1 MSQVKVNCTSCQ
13 SRMRMQQLQKI
24 GGVLKVRRAFAGH
37 ERVAFSQVGRL
48 GHESRSPCQESRRS
62 CKLCF
67 QSHARHDLTGH
78 RTFAGIFWLR
88 CLTLRAMGCC
98 VSCSPACQ
106 VIDRSP
112 PASRVWIAS
121 IHVFLFAHD
130 FYTYLALAGQL
141 KTSICTEE
149 VRAKSQGM
157 VKKWFHLQVL
167 AMKVC
172 EGRL

>member
-112 PASRVWIAS
+112 PASRVCDCKHSCFSVCSRFLYLSCTCRTVEDQYLHRGGAS
-121 IHVFLFAHD
+121 EVTGDGQKLVSP
-130 FYTYLALAGQL
+130 AGL
-141 KTSICTEE
+141 
-149 VRAKSQGM
+149 GD
-157 VKKWFHLQVL
+157 
-167 AMKVC
+167 
-172 EGRL
+172 EGL